1 MAIYEWTSV
10 ENTFEDGTVVPCV
23 TEVNTLCSM
32 GWEVFEVKRNLS
44 KVFFRT
50 NRNIHQAEDSTH
62 AIYRGDSF
70 EVWNEEMWILRR
82 EVKEEETNFGV

>member
-1 MAIYEWTSV
+1 MAIYEWTQV
-10 ENTFEDGTVVPCV
+10 QNIFEGDTVDPCLP
-23 TEVNTLCSM
+23 EVNALCRD

-44 KVFFRT
+44 KVYFRT
-50 NRNIHQAEDSTH
+50 NRNLHEWEDSSH

-82 EVKEEETNFGV
+82 EVKEEETNLGV

>member
-10 ENTFEDGTVVPCV
+10 ENTFEDGMVVPCV

-50 NRNIHQAEDSTH
+50 KRPEFEWEDSSH